1 MIIRKSPDEIEIMR
15 EAGRITA
22 AALKSVAENIRPGV
36 TTLKL
41 DAIAEDVIRSLGATP
56 AFKGYHGF
64 PASIC
69 ASINNEVVH
78 GIPSERRL
86 KEGDILSVD
95 VGAVLDGYHGD
106 CAITFAVGEVEHR
119 ARHLMTVTKRAL
131 DAGIAKAVVG
141 AKLSD
146 VSAEIQKVA
155 EAEGFGVVREY
166 VGHGIGR
173 SMHEEPQIP
182 NFGPPGQG
190 PTLKA
195 GMVLAIEPMINAGGH
210 EVKSLSDGWTVVTA
224 DDSLSAHYEHTVA
237 IHEAG
242 PQVLTEYRD

>member
-15 EAGRITA
+15 QAGRITA
-22 AALKSVAENIRPGV
+22 AALRSVAENIRPGV

-56 AFKGYHGF
+56 AFRGYHGF

-78 GIPSERRL
+78 GIPSGRRL

-106 CAITFAVGEVEHR
+106 CAATFAVGEVDHC
-119 ARHLMTVTKRAL
+119 ARHLMSVTKRAL
-131 DAGIAKAVVG
+131 DAGIAKAIVG

-146 VSAEIQKVA
+146 VSAAIQCVA

-190 PTLKA
+190 PTLKE

-210 EVKSLSDGWTVVTA
+210 EVVSLSDGWTVVTA
-224 DDSLSAHYEHTVA
+224 DDSLSAHFEHTVA
-237 IHEAG
+237 IHAAG
-242 PQVLTEYRD
+242 PQVLTEWAG